1 MRVQHRIGRQLA
13 LAAGAFAAS
22 LPAFAQVP
30 SQILSISFFS
40 ANVSVPLSDWL
51 SPGLALLLAGT
62 TMFVLRRRKAARS
75 RLFGALLI
83 VAGGAAIVAAT
94 GQSIFR
100 DAQALVVQPLL
111 TLTTSPG
118 TIDVGPQFPLS
129 PLTVLVENG
138 TGRPIEITAISLE
151 LGVYAPNGGTCQ
163 VGTILSPGATCNV
176 GLLAGGG

>member
-1 MRVQHRIGRQLA
+1 MRVQDRIGRQLA

-40 ANVSVPLSDWL
+40 ANVGVPLSDWL
-51 SPGLALLLAGT
+51 APGLALLLAAT

-75 RLFGALLI
+75 RHFGALL
-83 VAGGAAIVAAT
+83 VLAGGLAIVAAT

-118 TIDVGPQFPLS
+118 TLDVGPQFPLS

-138 TGRPIEITAISLE
+138 TGRPIEITAISLQ

-163 VGTILSPGATCNV
+163 VGTILSPGATCTV